1 MQVTESY
8 EQNGIKGKYARHNH
22 TATSYSEKWDTD
34 GIYFMNLLQS
44 GLGFNYIV
52 IVYVF
57 LCVMFK

>member
-1 MQVTESY
+1 MQTTESY

-22 TATSYSEKWDTD
+22 TATNYPEKWDTD
-34 GIYFMNLLQS
+34 GIYVIILLQS
-44 GLGFNYIV
+44 GFDFNYIV

>member
-8 EQNGIKGKYARHNH
+8 EQNGIKRKYSRHNH
-22 TATSYSEKWDTD
+22 TATNYSEKWDTD
-34 GIYFMNLLQS
+34 GIYFINLLQS

-52 IVYVF
+52 IMYVF